1 MCGIAGTFSFDGRPA
16 DRGLLQAMGDA
27 LAHRGPDGEGFLLD
41 GPAGLA
47 HRRLSI
53 LDLAGGAQPMT
64 TRDGGAH
71 LAFNGEIYNFV
82 ELREDLLRRGHPFDT
97 RSDTETI
104 LHLYEEQ
111 GPACVE
117 ALRGMFAFALWD
129 PRLQRLMLVR
139 DRVGIKPLFVYQD
152 DRLLVFASEI
162 KALLLHPAVRRDL
175 DPAAL
180 SDFLTYQYIPA
191 PRTAFRAIRKLPAA
205 TVLLADRNGVTTRR
219 YWSLPE
225 AVEERPAG
233 AWREELEATVS
244 EAVRLH
250 LRSDVPVGALLSGGI
265 DSGLVVALAAPRAS
279 GPLRTFT
286 VGFQDAS
293 FTEGPFARQVAELYG
308 TRHVEHLLEP
318 RRVEEIPALV
328 AHFDEPFG
336 DASAIP
342 TSAIARVAA
351 SEVKVCLSGDGGDEG
366 FAGYDAYTT
375 TARLARADAIPL
387 ALRRM
392 LLGPLERRVP
402 EWVRGKGLLRFLQ
415 ADPADRYAEL
425 MGGIDPAMRAW
436 LLDPGFRE
444 AAGPDHP
451 FALFRRLHAALRA
464 PDEVARLQR
473 LDVET
478 YLPDDILVKAD
489 RTSMLHS
496 LELRVPLLDHKVLEL
511 AFRMP
516 TSLKL
521 RDGRG
526 KRILRETFASRFP
539 PALLARGKQGFGL
552 PLASWLRG
560 DLLGLVRE
568 VFGDARTR
576 TRGLCSP
583 QGLDRLLASHLRGRR
598 DLSGEIWL
606 LLVLEIWFRE
616 RVDAK
621 PSSPAMAIAAAPA
634 GARAGA
640 AAGAT

>member
-1 MCGIAGTFSFDGRPA
+1 MCGIAGIFSFDGRPA
-16 DRGLLQAMGDA
+16 DRGLLQEMGDA
-27 LAHRGPDGEGFLLD
+27 LRHRGPDGEGFLVD
-41 GPAGLA
+41 GPVGLA

-53 LDLAGGAQPMT
+53 LDIEGGSQPMT
-64 TRDGGAH
+64 TRDGGSR

-82 ELREDLLRRGHPFDT
+82 ELRDDLLRRGHPFET
-97 RSDTETI
+97 KSDTETI
-104 LHLYEEQ
+104 LHLYEER
-111 GPACVE
+111 GPECVE
-117 ALRGMFAFALWD
+117 PLRGMFAFALWD
-129 PRLQRLMLVR
+129 PRLGRLMLAR
-139 DRVGIKPLFVYQD
+139 DRVGIKPLFVYRD
-152 DRLLVFASEI
+152 DRVLVFASEI

-191 PRTAFRAIRKLPAA
+191 PRTAFQAIRKLPAA
-205 TVLLADRNGVTTRR
+205 TVLLADHRGVTTRR

-225 AVEERPAG
+225 KTEERPDA
-233 AWREELEATVS
+233 AWREELEATVT
-244 EAVRLH
+244 EAVRIH

-265 DSGLVVALAAPRAS
+265 DSSLVVGLAAPAAS

-286 VGFQDAS
+286 IGFQDAGFS
-293 FTEGPFARQVAELYG
+293 EAAYARQVAERYG

-342 TSAIARVAA
+342 TSAIAQVAA

-366 FAGYDAYTT
+366 FAGYDAYSTSE
-375 TARLARADAIPL
+375 RLARADAVPL
-387 ALRRM
+387 RLRRL
-392 LLGPLERRVP
+392 LLGPIEKRVP

-415 ADPADRYAEL
+415 ADRADRYAEL
-425 MGGIDPAMRAW
+425 MGGIDPSMRAW
-436 LLDPGFRE
+436 LLSPGFRASAGE
-444 AAGPDHP
+444 AHP
-451 FALFRRLHAALRA
+451 FDLFRRLHASLPG

-496 LELRVPLLDHKVLEL
+496 LELRVPLLDHRVLEL

-516 TSLKL
+516 TRLKL
-521 RDGRG
+521 ASGRG
-526 KRILRETFASRFP
+526 KRILRDTFASRFP
-539 PALLARGKQGFGL
+539 DAILRRGKQGFGL
-552 PLASWLRG
+552 PLADWMRG
-560 DLLGLVRE
+560 DLLGLVRD
-568 VFGDARTR
+568 VFTDRRTR
-576 TRGLCSP
+576 TRGLFEP
-583 QGLDRLLASHLRGRR
+583 AGLDRLLRSHLRGRR

-616 RVDAK
+616 RVDAR
-621 PSSPAMAIAAAPA
+621 PSAAARIA
-634 GARAGA
+634 
-640 AAGAT
+640 